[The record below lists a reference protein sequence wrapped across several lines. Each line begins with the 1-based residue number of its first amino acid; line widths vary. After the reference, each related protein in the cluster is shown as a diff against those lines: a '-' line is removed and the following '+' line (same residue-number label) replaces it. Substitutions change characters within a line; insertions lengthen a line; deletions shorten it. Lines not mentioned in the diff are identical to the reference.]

1 MKGVLFS
8 SVILYCNTLA
18 SIEKLYFDSFGMNDI
33 VLGITTAPLRWG
45 GGGRIKLMFQCPDDH
60 DDSFIWVKHSSS
72 NKKQQ
77 SDLLFII
84 PHFSS
89 C

>member
-1 MKGVLFS
+1 MRGVLFS

-18 SIEKLYFDSFGMNDI
+18 SIEKLDFDSFGMNEI
-33 VLGITTAPLRWG
+33 VLDITTAPLRWAG
-45 GGGRIKLMFQCPDDH
+45 GIKLMFQCPDDH
-60 DDSFIWVKHSSS
+60 DDSFIQVKHSSS

-77 SDLLFII
+77 SDLVFII